1 MKLKCARSKI
11 ITTKNINKIGVVV
24 IVVEEEEE
32 EAL

>member
-1 MKLKCARSKI
+1 MMKLKCARSKI

-24 IVVEEEEE
+24 VEE